1 MPTDDARPCRSFTT
15 DSSFVKLACAGGV
28 LVARLAGPSIGQ
40 REATI
45 ISRELSTAL
54 DTAGDRL
61 RALVLDMRNVQMMAS
76 MGLGMCIDARN
87 RASRGG
93 AMTVVYGLCPELAQ
107 LFRVMKVDRLYRIAR
122 NEAEL
127 SRVLAA

>member
-1 MPTDDARPCRSFTT
+1 MSMHDDSPAASFTT
-15 DSSFVKLACAGGV
+15 QSSFVKLAYAGGV
-28 LVARLAGPSIGQ
+28 LAARLAGPSIGE

-45 ISRELSTAL
+45 LTRELTAAL
-54 DTAGDRL
+54 ATAGDRL
-61 RALVLDMRNVQMMAS
+61 RVLVLDMRNVRMMAS

-87 RASRGG
+87 RANRIG
-93 AMTVVYGLCPELAQ
+93 ATTVVYGLCPELAQ

-127 SRVLAA
+127 SRMLAA

>member
-1 MPTDDARPCRSFTT
+1 MLTDDAQPSHSSAAE
-15 DSSFVKLACAGGV
+15 SSFLKLAYAGGV

-54 DTAGDRL
+54 DAVGDRL
-61 RALVLDMRNVQMMAS
+61 RTLVLDMRNVQMMAS

-87 RASRGG
+87 RAGRSG
-93 AMTVVYGLCPELAQ
+93 AATVVYGLCPELAQ

-122 NEAEL
+122 DEAEL
-127 SRVLAA
+127 SRMLAA